1 MRKKTKFIAV
11 GGITAALTV
20 VLCTVG
26 ALSVAGRFVS
36 AAFCGILLLLVKRY
50 LSGKLAGGSRLYLMR
65 RDGEAVGVVSVTGS
79 LIEDL
84 YILPRY
90 QNRGLGTALLRHAM
104 KRCDGTPTLWIL
116 ENNAGAERLYR
127 REGFV
132 PTERRKAVARGLD
145 ELEFEWCDDD

>member
-1 MRKKTKFIAV
+1 MSVQIRE
-11 GGITAALTV
+11 ALPQDV
-20 VLCTVG
+20 PE
-26 ALSVAGRFVS
+26 AGRVHAEAWQDS
-36 AAFCGILLLLVKRY
+36 HRAFCDPEFVAAHTPGRQARCLAE
-50 LSGKLAGGSRLYLMR
+50 KLAGGSRLYLMR
-65 RDGEAVGVVSVTGS
+65 RDSEAVGVVTVAGN

-84 YILPRY
+84 YILPRF

-104 KRCDGTPTLWIL
+104 AQCEGRPTLWIL

-132 PTERRKAVARGLD
+132 PTGRRKAVARGLD